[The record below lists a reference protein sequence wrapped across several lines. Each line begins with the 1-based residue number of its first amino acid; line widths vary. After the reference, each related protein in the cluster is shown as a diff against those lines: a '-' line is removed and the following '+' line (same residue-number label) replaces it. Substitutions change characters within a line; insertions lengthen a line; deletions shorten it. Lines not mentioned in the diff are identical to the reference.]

1 MEASTAAEPYR
12 EPAPFP
18 ASAQGLELVFYPAGA
33 DRMEALLALIAGARR
48 SLRLAFYIFAPDSSG
63 ARVRDAL
70 VDAARRGVDVSV
82 LLDGFGAAADA
93 RYFAPLTDAGGR
105 FACFI
110 AKPGIRYLIRNH
122 QKMVIADNRIAML
135 GGFNIEDSYFAGPED
150 NGWSDLGFTVEGP
163 VVAHVSDWF
172 CQLEEWTADPKAQFR
187 SIRRRVRRWDAG
199 RDPVQ
204 LLIGGPTRGLSSW
217 ARRISIDLLN
227 AERLDIMMAY
237 FSPSRR
243 LSKRIA
249 AIARKGKTRLVLAGK
264 TDNGATI
271 GASRSLYRRLLRAG
285 AKIYEFQPCKLHTK
299 LIVLDDTVY
308 IGSAN
313 FDLRS
318 LYLNL
323 EIVLAVEDAALAEK
337 MRGFIADH
345 LPASREITP
354 ELHERQATFWNR
366 LRWSLSW
373 FLVSAVDYTVTRKL
387 NLGL

>member
-1 MEASTAAEPYR
+1 MEASPGAEPYR
-12 EPAPFP
+12 DPAPFR
-18 ASAQGLELVFYPAGA
+18 ASAQGLDLAFYPDGV
-33 DRMEALLALIAGARR
+33 DRLDALLVLIAGARP
-48 SLRLAFYIFAPDSSG
+48 SLRLAFYIYAPDNSG
-63 ARVRDAL
+63 GRVRDAL
-70 VDAARRGVDVSV
+70 VEAARRGVDVSV
-82 LLDGFGAAADA
+82 LLDGFGADVDA
-93 RYFAPLTDAGGR
+93 RYFAPLTEAGGR

-122 QKMVIADNRIAML
+122 QKMVIADDRVAML
-135 GGFNIEDSYFAGPED
+135 GGFNIADSYFAPPED
-150 NGWSDLGFTVEGP
+150 NGWNDLGFTVEGP
-163 VVAHVSDWF
+163 VVARIADWF
-172 CQLEEWTADPKAQFR
+172 CQLEEWTANPKAQFR
-187 SIRRRVRRWDAG
+187 SIRRRVRGWDAG

-249 AIARKGKTRLVLAGK
+249 AIARKGNTRLVLAGK

-271 GASRSLYRRLLRAG
+271 GASRSLYPRLLKAG

-308 IGSAN
+308 MGSAN

-323 EIVLAVEDAALAEK
+323 EIVLVVEDAALAEK
-337 MRGFIADH
+337 MRGFIAAH

-354 ELHERQATFWNR
+354 ELHEEQATIGNR
-366 LRWSLSW
+366 IRWSLSW